1 MAKLTKKDWE
11 LIENMTNFNLVWTK
25 SHIIFE
31 KKIDEN
37 YSLLI
42 RLRYVYGR
50 LIFDFYGNNYNLG
63 ASRNIYEGGRIFT
76 LPLDIFENSEQKQFF
91 KENSNF
97 DESETFD
104 KEKIFQFIQIKVN
117 FLEKD
122 FGTIQ
127 KCLETY
133 DNDKYPDYTFNR
145 EMGWMYFGFLNAIY
159 GDKKRAIELLEK
171 FIDSI
176 LEYQKQRIGTNLE
189 YLNDEKNGQWFDFYR
204 IRACEKVIEAI
215 KNGKNSEEIK
225 ELIKF
230 HTELEEAESNRQ
242 N

>member
-50 LIFDFYGNNYNLG
+50 LIFDFYGNNYNLD

-133 DNDKYPDYTFNR
+133 ESDKYPDYTFNR
-145 EMGWMYFGFLNAIY
+145 EIGWMYFGLLNAIY
-159 GDKKRAIELLEK
+159 GDKKRAVELLKKFVNTDFSYEYMGEK
-171 FIDSI
+171 RHSKCDIIRQKYAKLALENIDNKNKI
-176 LEYQKQRIGTNLE
+176 L
-189 YLNDEKNGQWFDFYR
+189 
-204 IRACEKVIEAI
+204 
-215 KNGKNSEEIK
+215 
-225 ELIKF
+225 ELIKQMNV
-230 HTELEEAESNRQ
+230 ELDEI
-242 N
+242 